1 MELLVLVLLVRVAR
15 ENEEDDVDGGD
26 GTHHD
31 ENEKRAGERSH
42 SIRKTFAAGGWWL
55 VATCNMNERSLRRNE
70 RLEGEHHR

>member
-15 ENEEDDVDGGD
+15 ENEEDDVDGSGD

-42 SIRKTFAAGGWWL
+42 SIRKTFAAEAGGWWL
-55 VATCNMNERSLRRNE
+55 RAT
-70 RLEGEHHR
+70 